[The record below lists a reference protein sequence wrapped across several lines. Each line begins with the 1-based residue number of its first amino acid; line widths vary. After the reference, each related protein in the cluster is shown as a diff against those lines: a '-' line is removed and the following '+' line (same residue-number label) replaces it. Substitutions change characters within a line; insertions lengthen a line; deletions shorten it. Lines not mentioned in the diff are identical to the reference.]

1 MVTAKVS
8 GGTTMAKSLYQQL
21 INIGIDDELAHNV
34 DKALDPAHVA
44 TKADMV
50 IMQEAILQTQ
60 LKAESRY
67 HELRAE
73 SDKKYQELRAESD
86 KNYQELR
93 AESDKNYHELRAD
106 LDKNYHKL
114 DKNYHKLEEAMTK
127 GFADIRVEF
136 HGRHRHSIYAFGAIL
151 VSILTVLAVN
161 ICLHM

>member
-50 IMQEAILQTQ
+50 IMQEAILQSQ

-67 HELRAE
+67 HELRV
-73 SDKKYQELRAESD
+73 ESD

-93 AESDKNYHELRAD
+93 AESDKNYQELRAD

>member
-21 INIGIDDELAHNV
+21 KDIGIDDELAHNV

-44 TKADMV
+44 TREDMV

-73 SDKKYQELRAESD
+73 SDK
-86 KNYQELR
+86 NYQ
-93 AESDKNYHELRAD
+93 ELRAD

-114 DKNYHKLEEAMTK
+114 DKNFHELKEAMTK
-127 GFADIRVEF
+127 GFNDLRVDL
-136 HGRHRHSIYAFGAIL
+136 HRWYRHTDYAFGTIF
-151 VSILTVLAVN
+151 VSMLIVLAVN
-161 ICLHM
+161 IYFHL

>member
-21 INIGIDDELAHNV
+21 KDIGIDEELAHNV

-73 SDKKYQELRAESD
+73 SDK
-86 KNYQELR
+86 
-93 AESDKNYHELRAD
+93 NYHELRAD
-106 LDKNYHKL
+106 L

-127 GFADIRVEF
+127 GFADIRVEL
-136 HGRHRHSIYAFGAIL
+136 HSWYRHADYAFGTIL
-151 VSILTVLAVN
+151 VSMLIVLAVN
-161 ICLHM
+161 IYFHL

>member
-21 INIGIDDELAHNV
+21 VNIGIDDELAHNV

-60 LKAESRY
+60 LKAERRY
-67 HELRAE
+67 HELRA
-73 SDKKYQELRAESD
+73 D
-86 KNYQELR
+86 
-93 AESDKNYHELRAD
+93 
-106 LDKNYHKL
+106 L

-127 GFADIRVEF
+127 GFTDLRAELQIWYRHAD
-136 HGRHRHSIYAFGAIL
+136 YAFGTIL
-151 VSILTVLAVN
+151 VSMLIVLAVN
-161 ICLHM
+161 IYFHL

>member
-1 MVTAKVS
+1 MVTAKMS

-21 INIGIDDELAHNV
+21 RNIGIDEELAHNV

-67 HELRAE
+67 HELRA
-73 SDKKYQELRAESD
+73 
-86 KNYQELR
+86 
-93 AESDKNYHELRAD
+93 D
-106 LDKNYHKL
+106 LDKNS
-114 DKNYHKLEEAMTK
+114 HKLEEAMTK

-151 VSILTVLAVN
+151 VSTLTVLAVN

>member
-1 MVTAKVS
+1 MVTAKVA
-8 GGTTMAKSLYQQL
+8 GETTIAKSLYQQL
-21 INIGIDDELAHNV
+21 KDIGIDDELAHNV

-44 TKADMV
+44 TKGDMV

-73 SDKKYQELRAESD
+73 SDK
-86 KNYQELR
+86 NYQELL

-106 LDKNYHKL
+106 L

-136 HGRHRHSIYAFGAIL
+136 HGRHRHAIYAFGAIL

>member
-1 MVTAKVS
+1 MVTAKMS

-21 INIGIDDELAHNV
+21 VNIGIDDELAHNV

-73 SDKKYQELRAESD
+73 SDKNYQELRAESD

-106 LDKNYHKL
+106 L